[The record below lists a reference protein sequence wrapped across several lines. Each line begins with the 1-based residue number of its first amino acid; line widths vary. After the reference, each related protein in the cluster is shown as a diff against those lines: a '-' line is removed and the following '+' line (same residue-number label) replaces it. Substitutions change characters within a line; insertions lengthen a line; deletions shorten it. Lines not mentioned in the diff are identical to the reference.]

1 MKISKLLGVACGAGL
16 LFGPKVA
23 LADISIGDSGATVD
37 FTGFTGGGFT
47 SSPGAGQ
54 LDSDDWAI
62 SGFSNG
68 DLNFGGTNTSDGYMR
83 KPATMGAGAGG
94 PATTGAPAGSTN
106 PGPGIYDFY
115 VDQATDN
122 YFLGVFSSTD
132 DFTPGTITARF
143 KNTRAKSIV
152 SMTVAFRVLTWN
164 NTTHTNTLT
173 AHYSTD
179 NATWVDLQL
188 SQSTNGP
195 VDASL
200 SWDSFQKS
208 KPITVTIPVNG
219 NFYLRW
225 TGSDTM
231 SGDGDSMGID
241 DIVLT
246 PQNGCGDGVA
256 AGAEECD
263 DGNTVNTDAC
273 TNACTQA
280 VCGDDIVRTTVEQCD
295 GTVCCG
301 APNTANE
308 CKRLTG
314 TICPGG
320 TCNNG
325 TCVSNGQAGDTGM
338 AGDDGLGGDNGLG
351 GDGAVGGEAGAS
363 QGGIG
368 GRGGRGG
375 MAGTEMAGTS
385 GGGTAGTDAAG
396 TAGTTAGS
404 GNAGTAG
411 TTANG
416 GAGTGGSGGTSGA
429 GKAGSGGNG
438 GKAGAST
445 GGSGAKHSGG
455 SGGSSDDDSGCGC
468 SVPRGNSHGTL
479 ALVAAGALVTLMRR
493 RRKNR

>member
-1 MKISKLLGVACGAGL
+1 MNISKLLGVACGAGL

-23 LADISIGDSGATVD
+23 LADIAIGDSGVTVD
-37 FTGFTGGGFT
+37 FTGFTGAGFA
-47 SSPGAGQ
+47 SSPAAGQ

-68 DLNFGGTNTSDGYMR
+68 DLNFGGTNTSAGYTR
-83 KPATMGAGAGG
+83 KPATTGAGAGG

-179 NATWVDLQL
+179 NATWIDLQL
-188 SQSTNGP
+188 SQPTNGP
-195 VDASL
+195 VDTSL
-200 SWDSFQKS
+200 AWDSNQKT
-208 KPITVTIPVNG
+208 KLIAVTIPVNG

-231 SGDGDSMGID
+231 AGDGDSMGID

-256 AGAEECD
+256 AGAEDCD
-263 DGNTVNTDAC
+263 DGNTVNTDGC

-280 VCGDDIVRTTVEQCD
+280 VCGDDIVRTSVEQCD

-314 TICPGG
+314 TTCPGG

-338 AGDDGLGGDNGLG
+338 GGEDGLGGDNGLG
-351 GDGAVGGEAGAS
+351 GDGTGNTGNIGGEAGDSA
-363 QGGIG
+363 GGIG

-375 MAGTEMAGTS
+375 RGGMGGMEMAGTS
-385 GGGTAGTDAAG
+385 GGGMAGNAAG
-396 TAGTTAGS
+396 TAGGPA
-404 GNAGTAG
+404 AGT
-411 TTANG
+411 
-416 GAGTGGSGGTSGA
+416 S
-429 GKAGSGGNG
+429 
-438 GKAGAST
+438 
-445 GGSGAKHSGG
+445 
-455 SGGSSDDDSGCGC
+455 
-468 SVPRGNSHGTL
+468 
-479 ALVAAGALVTLMRR
+479 
-493 RRKNR
+493 